1 LALVGA
7 AVIALSVVPAAAFA
21 QSDSGEIRIVIT
33 DAATKGPVEL
43 ARILIDGPV
52 ITSEFSGKNGQVHFI
67 DVPDGIYRAR
77 VIKRGYTSVTSIDF
91 EVLEG
96 KVVTVAV
103 ALAPDTGSLHVIATV
118 TSKSTATVSSTS
130 INDDSAQRKLSDD
143 LAGALNKLSGVSV
156 TTSSDDSDATETISL
171 EGHDA
176 SQTQLSLDGI
186 PLNAPGSA
194 GNLRGYATDLFSGAS
209 VNFGAQA
216 GSLGGGVNFTTIQP
230 TLTWQSNSQLA
241 TGSNGKY
248 NYSFAETG
256 SLGKLGIAV
265 QTVYRLSP
273 SLLDGMRYEDA
284 SGLDYVHDGDSTSK
298 GNLIKL
304 RYRISDSQT
313 LTATYLGS
321 QNSAH
326 IVCARISGP
335 LPCGYGPGNFDD
347 SNLNLFALQD
357 TALIGDTS
365 IQATISGNGQNSVTN
380 ELARYQNGLP
390 KPSGSSVAS
399 RSLSYSVVAQLPAKE
414 RHTISIVA
422 TGTTS
427 STTTTP
433 MTLSAIP
440 YYFGS
445 QASSYDRLQIVDQI
459 QSNTKLTLNEAFGM
473 SRASNAPASILG
485 SIGANWKPTNA
496 DSYAASYAVGG
507 SAAHQGRVS
516 ILTDP
521 TLLQFNCNADTAS
534 GSAPGDVPGASS
546 STSARLSYSHT
557 WKTGVISTSLYRQ
570 SQLGVVLPTEVNGS
584 ILDTLDVLPPGY
596 IGIAQGIFQSPAGC
610 DEPASVPFGAQNLYF
625 RTPIGGAARLYEG
638 GSVTGYVSLGGL
650 VVEPFY
656 NVTVVQA
663 VSSNPL
669 ISNPYST
676 TISGSQQPNQPLHRA
691 GVVLDYKSSPKARL
705 EWIADAQ
712 YTGPNNG
719 NNLPAYTTYDAG
731 VQMQFDHGALTVAM
745 SNITNTYGGI
755 FTSPLNAVPQQTAGG
770 ILLPTLAHPV
780 APRAISFT
788 YIIKTGQGVKQDSST
803 RAVEPG
809 GPGGRGGRGGG
820 RFGGFGQP
828 LPSTAPTDPFAMNTA
843 SQRCTSD
850 DQKQAQAVLDAIKA
864 YVTQIEAAK
873 TAAGYPATMPAPVVP
888 GLTLTYH
895 GLGSTYALSVSDKS
909 ISRQRAIFPCLTL
922 HVATQDDVKNRS
934 LYQEPASVFFAPSVT
949 YMPAVGLYFAPRP
962 PQSGQETFRL
972 YKLPATPPKAPFAVI
987 PSDRCTADLKGTAT
1001 QLLGELLKHFATGA
1015 PTPSWT
1021 IAPHIAKSGTYY
1033 ELGNDDVSAIPAILQ
1048 CGHVATATTDEL
1060 TPLGWN
1066 APAAASTPTPSAS
1079 PSPGRGNGRANR
1091 GTGNGGNGGGGF
1103 GGRGGGLNYTP
1114 ALGIYLVRN
1123 NPTGG
1128 PGGPTGSPAPVASP
1142 TPAP

>member
-1 LALVGA
+1 MHRMLALVCA
-7 AVIALSVVPAAAFA
+7 ALIVVSVPPAPALA

-43 ARILIDGPV
+43 ARILLDGPV
-52 ITSEFSGKNGQVHFI
+52 ITSEFSGKNGQVRFI

-77 VIKRGYTSVTSIDF
+77 VIKRGYTSVTSVDF

-103 ALAPDTGSLHVIATV
+103 ALAPSTGDLHVIATV
-118 TSKSTATVSSTS
+118 TAKSSATVSSTS

-176 SQTQLSLDGI
+176 SQTALTLDGI

-209 VNFGAQA
+209 VRFGAQA
-216 GSLGGGVNFTTIQP
+216 GSLGGGVNFSTIQP
-230 TLTWQSNSQLA
+230 TLSWQSNTQLS

-248 NYSFAETG
+248 NWSLAETG

-265 QTVYRLSP
+265 QSVYRLSP
-273 SLLDGMRYEDA
+273 SLLDGLRYEDA
-284 SGLDYVHDGDSTSK
+284 SGLDYVHDGDSTSR

-321 QNSAH
+321 QNTAQ
-326 IVCARISGP
+326 IVCARISGD
-335 LPCGYGPGNFDD
+335 LPCGYGPGNYDD
-347 SNLNLFALQD
+347 GNLNLFSLQD

-365 IQATISGNGQNSVTN
+365 IQASVSGIGQRQETD

-390 KPSGSSVAS
+390 APSGSSTTS
-399 RSLSYSVVAQLPAKE
+399 RSVSYSVTAELPAKE

-422 TGTTS
+422 QGSNSSATTNPL
-427 STTTTP
+427 TP
-433 MTLSAIP
+433 SAIP
-440 YYFGS
+440 YYYGS
-445 QASSYDRLQIVDQI
+445 QSSSYGTLQVVDQI
-459 QSNTKLTLNEAFGM
+459 QSNTKLTLNEAFGL
-473 SRASNAPASILG
+473 SHASNAPASILG
-485 SIGANWKPTNA
+485 SIGVNWKPTQA

-521 TLLQFNCNADTAS
+521 TLLQFNCNSDTAT
-534 GSAPGDVPGASS
+534 GSAPGALPGASS

-570 SQLGVVLPTEVNGS
+570 SQLDVVLPTEVNGS
-584 ILDTLDVLPPGY
+584 ILETLGVLPPGY
-596 IGIAQGIFQSPAGC
+596 VGIAQGIFQSPAGC
-610 DEPASVPFGAQNLYF
+610 GAPPSVPFGAQNLYF
-625 RTPIGGAARLYEG
+625 RTPIGEVERLYEG
-638 GSVTGYVSLGGL
+638 GSVTGFVSFGGL
-650 VVEPFY
+650 IVQPFY
-656 NVTVVQA
+656 DVTVVQPI
-663 VSSNPL
+663 SNSPL
-669 ISNPYST
+669 IDNPYST

-691 GVVLDYKSSPKARL
+691 GIVLDYKSSPNARL

-712 YTGPNNG
+712 YTGANNG
-719 NNLPAYTTYDAG
+719 FNLPAYTTYDAG
-731 VQMQFDHGALTVAM
+731 VQMQFNHGALNVAM
-745 SNITNTYGGI
+745 SNITNTFGGI

-770 ILLPTLAHPV
+770 ILLPTLARPV

-788 YIIKTGQGVKQDSST
+788 YIIKTGQGVKQDTST
-803 RAVEPG
+803 RAVQPGG

-843 SQRCTSD
+843 SQRCTAD
-850 DQKQAQAVLDAIKA
+850 DQKQAQPVLDAIKA
-864 YVTQIEAAK
+864 YVAQIEAAK
-873 TAAGYPATMPAPVVP
+873 TATGYPATMPAPVVP

-895 GLGSTYALSVSDKS
+895 GLGSTYALSVADKS

-922 HVATQDDVKNRS
+922 HIATADDVKNRS
-934 LYQEPASVFFAPSVT
+934 LYQEPASIFFAPSVT

-972 YKLPATPPKAPFAVI
+972 YKLPATPPKAPFAVT
-987 PSDRCTADLKGTAT
+987 PSDRCTSDLKSTAT
-1001 QLLGELLKHFATGA
+1001 QLLGELQKHFATGA

-1021 IAPHIAKSGTYY
+1021 ITPHVAKSGTYY

-1048 CGHVATATTDEL
+1048 CGRVATATTVEL

-1066 APAAASTPTPSAS
+1066 PPAPAVTPTPSAS
-1079 PSPGRGNGRANR
+1079 PSPGRGNGRGNR
-1091 GTGNGGNGGGGF
+1091 GNGNGAGGNGGGGF

-1123 NPTGG
+1123 NP
-1128 PGGPTGSPAPVASP
+1128 PVPVASP
-1142 TPAP
+1142 TPSP